1 MNPPRGSRRFLVIKS
16 PATLQRLRLSPSE
29 FYRSGPKNA
38 QNSELPSKLNH
49 PSWPPQ
55 ALQLGPGHG
64 SHPVSSGVCRP
75 LGLAT
80 EREEEGTGQ
89 LFRLT
94 GTCVV
99 WHWASVTGL
108 QVFKGPWPMR
118 EYIGRLLGTAHLRSG
133 PTSPRDL
140 SFSPSLWTSTGTLA
154 SVLWNKPLEMTPSRR
169 LFLDKYI

>member
-1 MNPPRGSRRFLVIKS
+1 MPQTVSIRILQVRSKKCSKFRITFQGKPSLLATSG
-16 PATLQRLRLSPSE
+16 PAGGAWARLSPC
-29 FYRSGPKNA
+29 
-38 QNSELPSKLNH
+38 LL
-49 PSWPPQ
+49 
-55 ALQLGPGHG
+55 
-64 SHPVSSGVCRP
+64 GVCSP

-99 WHWASVTGL
+99 WHWASLTGL

-118 EYIGRLLGTAHLRSG
+118 ECIGGLFGTAHLRNG
-133 PTSPRDL
+133 PTSPQDL
-140 SFSPSLWTSTGTLA
+140 SFPPSLWTPTSTLA